1 MKKTLI
7 TLVTILACIVTFAQ
21 KPDPNFHIYLCI
33 GQSNMEA
40 GARPAE
46 QDKDFNDPR
55 FSFVAAVDMP
65 RFDRKM
71 GEWYTAVPPIC
82 REGNNLGPVDF
93 FGRKMIEVLPEQ
105 YRIGVINVSVAGAKI
120 ELWDKDDYKEYIDN
134 ERDWMK
140 AIVEQYGGN
149 PYKRLVD
156 MARIAQKSGVIKGI
170 LMHQGESNSEDPL
183 WPERVKRIY
192 DNLCKDLGLDPK
204 ETPLLAGELK
214 YEEQDGVCWRFN
226 RDIMPRLPEV
236 LPNAHIISALGCEST
251 GDQFHFNTEGM
262 RLLGYRFADKMLEL
276 QGFKE
281 VEKRTLTLKPNK
293 LGIEISPTLSG
304 IFFEDINQSV
314 DGGISAQLIQ
324 NNSFQ
329 AYNVPFNDGYS
340 DEFSKSDTDIHG
352 WTVIN
357 KDGSG
362 SAKIV
367 NDRPLVKD
375 LKPLYD
381 FDPDDK
387 YDDSLKYQQYSVRFD
402 VADPGKGFG
411 IAANGFGI
419 SEYKFRD
426 RTAMYSN
433 NTQVPSIAVDKDVT
447 YELGLYLSGDDY
459 KGNFSV
465 YLEDKDGNVNSNV
478 IKISGLENDW
488 KKYEGNLKAERTA
501 DSRLCIVADA
511 AGTFYLDFV
520 TLVPEASQLWMEGKY
535 GPFRKDLLQALA
547 DLNPTFMRF
556 PGGCASEG
564 TDYWGQVF
572 WKNSIG
578 PKEERIGFRNHW
590 GYWTSQY
597 IGFYEYLLM
606 AESLGATPLPVFNN
620 GVTCQFAGHKYV
632 APLETQEDRDRFH
645 SIFVKDALDFI
656 EFCNGSTDTEWGAR
670 RAEMGHPEPFNLK
683 YLGIGNENKGEAFW
697 ERFDIIYK
705 AVKEKYPEII
715 VVSTSGAADAGPEF
729 DANMQKIDELYPDTI
744 VDEHYYKGDDWFYTN
759 GDRYTPEMVRGAQGL
774 KYDRNRPTRVFVGEF
789 ANNRTNN
796 TYASTMA
803 EAAYWTSLERNS
815 DMVVMAA
822 YAPLFCKKGFNKWN
836 SNLIWFD
843 NRGMWRSTN
852 YYYQKM
858 FSVAGDRAFE
868 MSPAMEG
875 SVADSTVYMS
885 PTVDSGTGEIFI
897 KFVNSECANKVF
909 TVNIGNKTVYN
920 ASVEFISSHDTS
932 VKNQGSQ
939 NYYSSHPDYS
949 QAPSAGPRS
958 GERPGL
964 REMAWRFGPRVKYTE
979 AIVPH
984 TKEYG
989 KVRKTFEMI
998 MPENSVGVIRLTP
1011 VK

>member
-1 MKKTLI
+1 MKHFLLTLSFLI
-7 TLVTILACIVTFAQ
+7 CLSAFSQT
-21 KPDPNFHIYLCI
+21 PDPNFHIYLCI

-65 RFDRKM
+65 KSDRKM

-281 VEKRTLTLKPNK
+281 VEKRTLNLKPKK

-357 KDGSG
+357 KEGSG
-362 SAKIV
+362 TARIV
-367 NDRPLVKD
+367 NERPLVKD

-459 KGNFSV
+459 KGTFSV

-478 IKISGLENDW
+478 IKITGLENDW

-744 VDEHYYKGDDWFYTN
+744 VDEHYYKGDDWFYQN
-759 GDRYTPEMVRGAQGL
+759 GERYSPDKVRGAQGL
-774 KYDRNRPTRVFVGEF
+774 KYDRSKPTRVFVGEF

-796 TYASTMA
+796 AYASTMA

-897 KFVNSECANKVF
+897 KFVNSEHANKVF